1 MKYTN
6 EYFYNYKGEE
16 IPFNYVKK
24 PTLTQQMKIVGDI
37 VNGVINDVNGY
48 CPILFNYFFA
58 VSVIDELTDIKL
70 PESFVLSSELITDSN
85 IVGVLKANIFC
96 ADSIINAAI
105 QEIEFVKQRTV
116 NKSSID
122 GLLDALT
129 LIVNKYGDMFEGL
142 DVNAVAEN
150 IGKIAEM
157 ASMPKNEVISNILE
171 FEKKKS
177 DIESK

>member
-1 MKYTN
+1 MKYTD
-6 EYFYNYKGEE
+6 EQSYNYKGEW
-16 IPFNYVKK
+16 IPFNYVKN
-24 PTLTQQMKIVGDI
+24 PTLTQRMKIVEEI
-37 VNGVINDVNGY
+37 VSGVINDVNGY
-48 CPILFNYFFA
+48 CPILFDYFFA
-58 VSVIDELTDIKL
+58 VSVIGELTDIKL
-70 PESFVLSSELITDSN
+70 PESFVLSSELITDSSIVTVLRSN
-85 IVGVLKANIFC
+85 IQGIDGIIKA
-96 ADSIINAAI
+96 AD
-105 QEIEFVKQRTV
+105 QEIEFIKQRTA

-129 LIVNKYGDMFEGL
+129 LIVTKYGDMFDGL

-157 ASMPKNEVISNILE
+157 ASMSKPEVISNILE

>member
-48 CPILFNYFFA
+48 CPILFDYFFA

-70 PESFVLSSELITDSN
+70 P
-85 IVGVLKANIFC
+85 
-96 ADSIINAAI
+96 
-105 QEIEFVKQRTV
+105 
-116 NKSSID
+116 
-122 GLLDALT
+122 
-129 LIVNKYGDMFEGL
+129 
-142 DVNAVAEN
+142 
-150 IGKIAEM
+150 
-157 ASMPKNEVISNILE
+157 
-171 FEKKKS
+171 
-177 DIESK
+177 

>member
-48 CPILFNYFFA
+48 CPILFDYFFA
-58 VSVIDELTDIKL
+58 VSVIDELTDI
-70 PESFVLSSELITDSN
+70 
-85 IVGVLKANIFC
+85 
-96 ADSIINAAI
+96 
-105 QEIEFVKQRTV
+105 VKQRTV

>member
-1 MKYTN
+1 M
-6 EYFYNYKGEE
+6 NYL
-16 IPFNYVKK
+16 
-24 PTLTQQMKIVGDI
+24 LT
-37 VNGVINDVNGY
+37 
-48 CPILFNYFFA
+48 
-58 VSVIDELTDIKL
+58 
-70 PESFVLSSELITDSN
+70 LIT
-85 IVGVLKANIFC
+85 GK
-96 ADSIINAAI
+96 
-105 QEIEFVKQRTV
+105 EIEFIKQRTV

-157 ASMPKNEVISNILE
+157 ASMPKDEVISNILE

>member
-1 MKYTN
+1 
-6 EYFYNYKGEE
+6 
-16 IPFNYVKK
+16 
-24 PTLTQQMKIVGDI
+24 MKIVGDI

-48 CPILFNYFFA
+48 CPILFDYFFA

-85 IVGVLKANIFC
+85 IVGVLRSNIFGM
-96 ADSIINAAI
+96 DSIIKAAS
-105 QEIEFVKQRTV
+105 QEIEFVKQRIV